1 MKDIGRRL
9 IEKYQEKKKKRE
21 REKDTREYPLSGKVG
36 RAQLKDTEGYLGLG

>member
-9 IEKYQEKKKKRE
+9 IEKYQEKKKRE